1 MYMTCVYGKKKNL
14 LAHGPKCVHTA
25 QCASIHPAIHGNQT
39 REAFQLIVEAENK
52 LKLIETRDLC
62 AIVHSAEKTPP
73 LPFSH
78 QDSHQS
84 RTKLPTWEGK
94 ILEQKQKQF

>member
-1 MYMTCVYGKKKNL
+1 MYMTCVFGKKNL

-52 LKLIETRDLC
+52 LKILRLGTF
-62 AIVHSAEKTPP
+62 VP
-73 LPFSH
+73 LFTVPRRH
-78 QDSHQS
+78 HLTNDNDNDNGKQRQS
-84 RTKLPTWEGK
+84 
-94 ILEQKQKQF
+94 